1 MCECFPKLN
10 FLGVNVKVKLNLSNY
25 ATKTDLKNASG
36 FHTSS
41 FEKKS
46 QFS

>member
-1 MCECFPKLN
+1 MSECFPKLN
-10 FLGVNVKVKLNLSNY
+10 FLGVNVKVKLNLSN
-25 ATKTDLKNASG
+25 LKNASG